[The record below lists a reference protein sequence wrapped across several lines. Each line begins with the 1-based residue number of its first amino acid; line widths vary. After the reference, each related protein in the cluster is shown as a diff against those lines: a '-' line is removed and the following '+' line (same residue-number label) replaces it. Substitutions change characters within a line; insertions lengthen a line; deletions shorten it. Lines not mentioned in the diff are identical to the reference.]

1 MLAGVLPALRTAHDV
16 TYSPF
21 RPMVTDLSRGKAP
34 CGKVRW
40 SVPRFRGDDRCH
52 IDGVRSCRVPSVPP
66 SLECPYPQEPGGLVT
81 MHYDELVHL
90 RGQHPAWVLLRSNN
104 AALVLSFLGR
114 VFVDNN
120 ASNLPATVL
129 IAELDEELYALKQRL
144 GENSFPKPAAA
155 YLDDWASPDHGWLR
169 KYYPAGSDE
178 ARFDLAPAVEKALL
192 WVRDLPAREFIGT
205 ESRLNIIFELL
216 RQMVF
221 GADDDPGRRLAE
233 LRRRRAEIDEE
244 IARAERGEVT
254 MLDAV
259 SQRDRYQQFA
269 RTARELL
276 ADFREVEENFRRLD
290 RSLREQIAGWAG
302 SKGALL
308 DEALGSRNSIAESD
322 QGRSFQA
329 FYDFLLSHH
338 KQAELTE
345 LLERL
350 QRIEDLDHQDGRL
363 GRIHFDWI
371 DASERTQATV
381 RLLSDQL
388 RRFLDDQVWLE
399 NRRVFDLLHAIETKA
414 LLVREQPNPAVG
426 MELDDS
432 GIAVSMPMERPL
444 HRRTRRTPLESES
457 MEHGNDDFDS
467 SAMLN
472 QLYVDRD
479 LLAQRVLSSLGRRDQ
494 IGLGEVVA
502 GDPLDQGLAEL
513 VGYLSL
519 KEPGL
524 TVIFDEG
531 RREQIEWSAGEVER
545 VADLPAVNFSRDQP
559 EAP

>member
-1 MLAGVLPALRTAHDV
+1 MP
-16 TYSPF
+16 
-21 RPMVTDLSRGKAP
+21 
-34 CGKVRW
+34 
-40 SVPRFRGDDRCH
+40 
-52 IDGVRSCRVPSVPP
+52 
-66 SLECPYPQEPGGLVT
+66 
-81 MHYDELVHL
+81 YDELVHL
-90 RGQHPAWVLLRSNN
+90 RGQHPAWMLLRSNN

-114 VFVDNN
+114 VFVDGN
-120 ASNLPATVL
+120 ASDLPATAL
-129 IAELDEELYALKQRL
+129 AAELDEELYALNQRL
-144 GENSFPKPAAA
+144 GEDSFPKPAAT

-178 ARFDLAPAVEKALL
+178 AHFDLAPAVEKALL

-205 ESRLNIIFELL
+205 ESRLNTIFELL

-221 GADDDPGRRLAE
+221 GADDDPERRLAE
-233 LRRRRAEIDEE
+233 LRRRRAEIDGE
-244 IARAERGEVT
+244 IARAERGEIT

-322 QGRSFQA
+322 QGRSFQT

-350 QRIEDLDHQDGRL
+350 QQIEGLRHQDRRL
-363 GRIHFDWI
+363 SRIHFDWI

-399 NRRVFDLLHAIETKA
+399 NRRVFDLLRAIEAKA
-414 LLVREQPNPAVG
+414 LQVRGQPSPAVG
-426 MELDDS
+426 MELDAT
-432 GIAVSMPMERPL
+432 GIAVRLPMERPL
-444 HRRTRRTPLESES
+444 YRRPHRVLLESES

-467 SAMLN
+467 SAMLS
-472 QLYVDRD
+472 QRYVDRD
-479 LLAQRVLSSLGRRDQ
+479 LLAQRVLSALGRHGQ
-494 IGLGEVVA
+494 VGLSEVVA
-502 GDPLDQGLAEL
+502 DEPLHQGLAEL

-519 KEPGL
+519 NEPGIS
-524 TVIFDEG
+524 VIFDEEC
-531 RREQIEWSAGEVER
+531 RERIEWSADEVER
-545 VADLPAVNFSRDQP
+545 VADLPRVNFSRDRS
-559 EAP
+559 ETS